1 MGTVL
6 TLAAALWINRRTRI
20 ALDDERTA
28 RQQEI
33 ARLEA
38 DQREQNSHTVLAG
51 VDELAAAVQNLRAA
65 VLSQEPFGKE
75 RGTALMWVLFVV
87 AAGKE
92 WIDED
97 KPARSAAARGA
108 VAHLIS
114 AVAQGVD
121 HGRRAA
127 SIDSRSPD
135 EMMSVVTLALSR
147 IRRLGHPD
155 LVLRA
160 EAVVR
165 VCGDLARLRY
175 SFFVWWP
182 SKRQEAAEE
191 SLADA
196 LEALRTYLASG
207 APLTPGD

>member
-1 MGTVL
+1 VGTVL

-38 DQREQNSHTVLAG
+38 DQREKTSHEVLAG
-51 VDELAAAVQNLRAA
+51 VDELTAAVHNLRAA
-65 VLSQEPFGKE
+65 VRSQQLSGKE
-75 RGTALMWVLFVV
+75 RGTALMWLLFVL
-87 AAGKE
+87 AAGKQ

-97 KPARSAAARGA
+97 KPDRSVAAHGA
-108 VAHLIS
+108 VAQLMS
-114 AVAQGVD
+114 AVSLGID
-121 HGRRAA
+121 HGRRAT
-127 SIDSRSPD
+127 SIDPRSPD
-135 EMMSVVTLALSR
+135 EMMSMVTLALSR
-147 IRRLGHPD
+147 IRRLGHAD

-160 EAVVR
+160 EAVVS

-175 SFFVWWP
+175 SFVVWWP
-182 SKRQEAAEE
+182 SKRQETAEE